1 MMNVIILEDESRAS
15 NHLER
20 LLQKVAPEMKVVA
33 KLESVRDAV
42 PFLKENTDIALVFSD
57 VQLADGLSFEIF
69 GQVQVRCPIVF
80 TTAYD
85 HYAIEA
91 FKTNGIDYLLKPV
104 EEERLKQAIEKVK
117 MLSPVVSMETL
128 LSITNTS
135 NSKTFK
141 SRFMVKIG
149 DKIKSIPVEEILAFY
164 SLEKATYIHTSDN
177 RDYCIDYSVDQI
189 EVLLDPGLYFRI
201 NRKYIIS
208 IQACT
213 NILAWTNS
221 RLRLKIEGINDEDI
235 IVARERVQDFKEW
248 LDR

>member
-1 MMNVIILEDESRAS
+1 MKVIILEDETRAA
-15 NHLER
+15 NYLER
-20 LLQKVAPEMKVVA
+20 LIQKVAPEMKVIA
-33 KLESVRDAV
+33 KIESVRDAV
-42 PFLKENTDIALVFSD
+42 PFLAAHTDIDLIFSD
-57 VQLADGLSFEIF
+57 VQLADGLSFDIF
-69 GQVQVRCPIVF
+69 GQLTVKCPIIF

-104 EEERLKQAIEKVK
+104 EEDRLKKAIEKIK
-117 MLSPVVSMETL
+117 MFSPVVSLEKL
-128 LSITNTS
+128 LSITSAGST
-135 NSKTFK
+135 KIYK

-149 DKIKSIPVEEILAFY
+149 DKIKSIALDEILTFY
-164 SLEKATYIHTSDN
+164 SLEKATYLHTASN
-177 RDYCIDYSVDQI
+177 RDYCIDYSIDQV
-189 EVLLDPGLYFRI
+189 EELLDPALFFRI

-208 IQACT
+208 IQACS

-221 RLRLKIEGINDEDI
+221 RLRLKIEGINDDDI

>member
-1 MMNVIILEDESRAS
+1 
-15 NHLER
+15 
-20 LLQKVAPEMKVVA
+20 MKVVA

-69 GQVQVRCPIVF
+69 NIVTIKCPIIF

-104 EEERLKQAIEKVK
+104 EEERLRKAIEKTK
-117 MLSPVVSMETL
+117 LFAPSLALEKL
-128 LSITNTS
+128 LAFSNTV
-135 NSKTFK
+135 TTQTYK
-141 SRFMVKIG
+141 SRFMVKVG
-149 DKIKSIPVEEILAFY
+149 DKIKSIPIEEILAFY
-164 SLEKATYIHTSDN
+164 SLEKGTYIHTTAN
-177 RDYCIDYSVDQI
+177 RNYCIDYTIDQI
-189 EVLLDPGLYFRI
+189 ESLLDPGACFRI
-201 NRKYIIS
+201 NRKYIVS

-221 RLRLKIEGINDEDI
+221 RLRLKIEGIADDDI
-235 IVARERVQDFKEW
+235 IVARERVQEFKAW

>member
-1 MMNVIILEDESRAS
+1 MNILILEDESRAA

-33 KLESVRDAV
+33 RLESVRDAV
-42 PFLKENTDIALVFSD
+42 AFLALHPEIALIFSD
-57 VQLADGLSFEIF
+57 VQLADGLSFEVF
-69 GQVQVRCPIVF
+69 RQSPVKCPIIF

-104 EEERLKQAIEKVK
+104 EEERLRKAVEKTK
-117 MLSPVVSMETL
+117 MFLPSLAFENLLQLRILSSARTY
-128 LSITNTS
+128 
-135 NSKTFK
+135 K
-141 SRFMVKIG
+141 SRFMVKVG
-149 DKIKSIPVEEILAFY
+149 DKIKSVPIEEILAFY
-164 SLEKATYIHTSDN
+164 SLEKATYLHTSSN
-177 RDYCIDYSVDQI
+177 RDYNIDYSIDQLETI
-189 EVLLDPGLYFRI
+189 LDPALCFRI
-201 NRKYIIS
+201 NRRYIVS

-221 RLRLKIEGINDEDI
+221 RLRLKIDWIADDDI
-235 IVARERVQDFKEW
+235 IVARERVQAFKSW